1 MMSSLLLLASLA
13 SANDF
18 SNIKEGEPAPFD
30 GTLLKPDAMATIFAT
45 HDAEIAEC
53 KLKAQH
59 DLEKQQID
67 CELDVQ
73 KIEYDFGS
81 YKVTASAI
89 IEEKDKELEKL
100 YDLLKKQ
107 NKDETPLW
115 IGVGFAGGIIT
126 SIGMIYVYEAIK
138 K

>member
-1 MMSSLLLLASLA
+1 MISSLLLFASIA

-18 SNIKEGEPAPFD
+18 SNIKQGEPAPFD
-30 GTLLKPDAMATIFAT
+30 GTLLKPEAMATIFAT

-59 DLEKQQID
+59 DLEKEQIE

-107 NKDETPLW
+107 NKNQTPLW
-115 IGVGFAGGIIT
+115 IGVGFAGGIVT
-126 SIGMIYVYEAIK
+126 SIGMIYIYEAIK

>member
-1 MMSSLLLLASLA
+1 MISSLLLLASLA
-13 SANDF
+13 SADDF
-18 SNIKEGEPAPFD
+18 SNIKQGEPAPFD

-59 DLEKQQID
+59 DLEREQIE

-89 IEEKDKELEKL
+89 IEEKDKELQKL
-100 YDLLKKQ
+100 YELLKTQ
-107 NKDETPLW
+107 NKNQTPLW
-115 IGVGFAGGIIT
+115 IGVGFAGGIVT

>member
-1 MMSSLLLLASLA
+1 MISGLLLFASIA

-18 SNIKEGEPAPFD
+18 SNIKQGEPAPFD
-30 GTLLKPDAMATIFAT
+30 GTLLKPEAMATIFAT

-59 DLEKQQID
+59 DLEKEQIE

-107 NKDETPLW
+107 NKNQTPLW
-115 IGVGFAGGIIT
+115 IGVGFAGGIVT
-126 SIGMIYVYEAIK
+126 SIGMIYIYEAIK

>member
-1 MMSSLLLLASLA
+1 MISSLLLLASLA

-18 SNIKEGEPAPFD
+18 NNIKKGEPAPFD
-30 GTLLKPDAMATIFAT
+30 GTLIKPEAMAVIFAK
-45 HDAEIAEC
+45 HDAELAEC
-53 KLKAQH
+53 KLKTQH
-59 DLEKQQID
+59 DLEKQQIE

-81 YKVTASAI
+81 YKLTASAI

-100 YDLLKKQ
+100 YELVKKQ

-115 IGVGFAGGIIT
+115 IGVGFAGGLIT